1 MNWWQ
6 KVFGQKPPTATEQ
19 LMEMQ
24 NALKMRQVE
33 KAKKLLEN
41 TPVSDYWLNA
51 YTDILDRYRD
61 GGIVSYPI
69 SQPTD
74 RRWGSNFPFWTS
86 EAQLSLIRA
95 QSRLCVAMN
104 PNAHGL
110 LNGLTS
116 YVVGDGFKWRVAEK
130 PESDADEGIVREAQM
145 VIDEF
150 IDDNNWSEM
159 EQELFWRSREDGEFF
174 LRLFPQFSGKL
185 FVRTV
190 EPEQIIQKPSAS
202 FQEWSYGIQTDEDDV
217 FVIKNYF
224 VLYMAPGGQDSP
236 SPNMGEDV
244 PAKQMVHLKCNVKRS
259 IKRGLA
265 DFSYDTLESFSQ
277 SAKLRRNLGE
287 GAAVQAAIAAIRQHD
302 VATAGQVE
310 TFVQNAIDYSVSHLP
325 NQRSSDY
332 QKMDAGSFLDIPKG
346 MNYITPPGSA
356 NSAAHIEIFQA
367 LLRVAGNR
375 HNAPEWLVSSD
386 ASNNN
391 YASSLTAESPFLRHC
406 VRLQKLYEK
415 AFRKVM
421 VAVLETAIRAG
432 RLPEGAMEMIEVQC
446 TTPTVE
452 TRDKNAEAS
461 ANATYVNLGVKSRQT
476 VAQEVGLDWDN
487 EVQNNQDFAEQFG
500 QQGQPLGQQP
510 PMQESVIDQLFSGEH
525 LDEAARDPSKIKRD
539 KSGKFAKTD
548 GGGDFRQAPKVDF
561 TPKEKKA
568 PTRKTGKAPAKQ
580 PDKNKPADTKKSSQ
594 DSVKVAQWNYRD
606 KANRAHLKK
615 KAPVAHYAKKALGAI
630 GSAVR
635 MTAQAL
641 TRALNKTTLGRKL
654 YRKMS
659 AEIKMASRD
668 VKLDYRKAKYRINK
682 IKKDVKAFFSNSFG
696 AKESV
701 EVNLRPPETVAK
713 NAKRSLEVRAGKP
726 ASERGMTPVGIA
738 RARDLSARKELSP
751 ETVRRMLKYF
761 TRHEKDKQGSTWDS
775 KGKGWQAWMGWGGDS
790 GYAWARK
797 VVKQLDARTK
807 TEGKDRCW
815 DGYEPTPGKKP
826 YSKGSCKPKTD
837 KKAD

>member
-6 KVFGQKPPTATEQ
+6 RVFGQKAPSATEQ
-19 LMEMQ
+19 LQEME
-24 NALKMRQVE
+24 NKLKMRQVE

-61 GGIVSYPI
+61 GGIIAYPI

-86 EAQLSLIRA
+86 EAQLSLLRA

-110 LNGLTS
+110 LNGLCS
-116 YVVGDGFKWRVAEK
+116 YVIGSGFKWKASEK
-130 PESDADEGIVREAQM
+130 PESDADEGVVREAQM

-150 IDDNNWSEM
+150 IDDNSWSEM

-185 FVRTV
+185 YVRTV
-190 EPEQIIQKPSAS
+190 EPEQIIQKPNAS

-217 FVIKNYF
+217 FNIKNYF

-244 PAKQMVHLKCNVKRS
+244 PASQMVHLKCNVKQA

-265 DFSYDTLESFSQ
+265 DFSYDTLEAFSQ
-277 SAKLRRNLGE
+277 SGKLRRNLGE
-287 GAAVQAAIAAIRQHD
+287 GAAIQAAIAAIRQHD

-310 TFVQNAIDYSVSHLP
+310 TFVQNAIDYSVSNLP
-325 NQRSSDY
+325 GQRSADY

-346 MNYITPPGSA
+346 LNYVPPPGAA
-356 NSAAHIEIFQA
+356 NAAAHIQIFQT
-367 LLRVAGNR
+367 LLRTAGNR

-421 VAVLETAIRAG
+421 LAAVNTAIKAG
-432 RLPEGAMEMIEVQC
+432 RLPPDAMEMLEIQC

-461 ANATYVNLGVKSRQT
+461 SNATYVNLGVKSRQT
-476 VAQEVGLDWDN
+476 VAQEIGLDWDN

-500 QQGQPLGQQP
+500 QQGQPLDQQP
-510 PMQESVIDQLFSGEH
+510 PMQESIIDQLFSGEQ
-525 LDEAARDPSKIKRD
+525 LEEAARDPSKIKRTKD
-539 KSGKFAKTD
+539 GKFAPKA

-561 TPKEKKA
+561 TPKEKRA
-568 PTRKTGKAPAKQ
+568 PKGKSGKTTAKPKDLFM
-580 PDKNKPADTKKSSQ
+580 PDGPKNA
-594 DSVKVAQWNYRD
+594 VKTAQWNYRD
-606 KANRAHLKK
+606 KANRANIKK
-615 KAPVAHYAKKALGAI
+615 NSFAGYAKKTMASIGAAVKM
-630 GSAVR
+630 SAV
-635 MTAQAL
+635 AL
-641 TRALNKTTLGRKL
+641 TKKLLSSAPGKAL
-654 YRKMS
+654 YRKMQ
-659 AEIKMASRD
+659 AEIKMAARD
-668 VKLDYRKAKYRINK
+668 VKLDYRKAKYRINR
-682 IKKDVKAFFSNSFG
+682 IKKDVRDFIDNPKLFIARLG
-696 AKESV
+696 MKESAGI
-701 EVNLRPPETVAK
+701 NMKPPETVAK
-713 NAKRSLEVRAGKP
+713 NAKRALEIRAGKP

-761 TRHEKDKQGSTWDS
+761 TRHQKDKQGSTWGS
-775 KGKGWQAWMGWGGDS
+775 KGKGWQAWMGWGGDA

-815 DGYEPTPGKKP
+815 DGYEPVPGKKP
-826 YSKGSCKPKTD
+826 YSKGSCK
-837 KKAD
+837 KKKS